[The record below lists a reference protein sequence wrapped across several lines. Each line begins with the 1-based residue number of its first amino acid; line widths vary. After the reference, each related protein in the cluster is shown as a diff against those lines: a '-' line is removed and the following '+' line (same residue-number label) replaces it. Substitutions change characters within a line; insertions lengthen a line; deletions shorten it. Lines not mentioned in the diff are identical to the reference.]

1 MAKIQASVLAT
12 CTPLANFWSHITKQ
26 GCTGNDQELIPAN
39 ELMKAATDTL
49 ALIGNESN
57 YIAQSRRKT
66 FIDSISKTKPK
77 LATFLREICKED
89 LGDAGSELFGPQARN
104 KKKKKKG
111 QTQSKTLTRPF
122 SQWKPLFV
130 PTDAQLSKQSLI
142 IQAPGHQV
150 WNRTGPKLD
159 PIQSRPHKQRQTPD
173 FQKQTRTDRSSG
185 AIPLPRRRDVSNKLS
200 KQSDEAGQVL
210 NNKQPLDSANHSG
223 LQIGIH
229 PTPSIQLSH
238 SRNILT
244 FAAASRKIR

>member
-104 KKKKKKG
+104 KQKKKRANTIKDFNKALLTVEAPVCSHRCTTQ
-111 QTQSKTLTRPF
+111 QTVAYYPSARP
-122 SQWKPLFV
+122 S
-130 PTDAQLSKQSLI
+130 SME
-142 IQAPGHQV
+142 
-150 WNRTGPKLD
+150 LD
-159 PIQSRPHKQRQTPD
+159 W
-173 FQKQTRTDRSSG
+173 
-185 AIPLPRRRDVSNKLS
+185 A
-200 KQSDEAGQVL
+200 EAGSHTITTTQTE
-210 NNKQPLDSANHSG
+210 ANS
-223 LQIGIH
+223 
-229 PTPSIQLSH
+229 
-238 SRNILT
+238 
-244 FAAASRKIR
+244 